1 MTVNFKA
8 KYVFDHVWDRK
19 NFITKNKINE
29 NHWKKKR
36 WGNKKWVGEQ
46 GKESG
51 TKFLM
56 GGRGG
61 QG

>member
-1 MTVNFKA
+1 MCSIM
-8 KYVFDHVWDRK
+8 YEIEK

-61 QG
+61 QVDNLKNKG

>member
-1 MTVNFKA
+1 MK
-8 KYVFDHVWDRK
+8 
-19 NFITKNKINE
+19 ITG
-29 NHWKKKR
+29 KKKR

-61 QG
+61 QVDNLKNKG